1 MAGGARRA
9 RGLGIDQ
16 KRRGGGGCGDAR
28 ACRVCTPYLDRHLD
42 RHLDRDRHVEDAQ
55 GSLAGSR
62 AHDRERAA

>member
-1 MAGGARRA
+1 MEGGARRA

-28 ACRVCTPYLDRHLD
+28 ACRVCTAYLD